1 MLSANGESVLGRQGI
16 LEVQLVSTDKQDV
29 QVSHGNTNGF
39 DKTELSHVVD
49 KKERKKR
56 EKMSQRLVQQVLKFE
71 VQSPMFLLTYTSV
84 QLHKPLKTR

>member
-56 EKMSQRLVQQVLKFE
+56 EKMSQRLVQQ
-71 VQSPMFLLTYTSV
+71 SPCV
-84 QLHKPLKTR
+84 KV